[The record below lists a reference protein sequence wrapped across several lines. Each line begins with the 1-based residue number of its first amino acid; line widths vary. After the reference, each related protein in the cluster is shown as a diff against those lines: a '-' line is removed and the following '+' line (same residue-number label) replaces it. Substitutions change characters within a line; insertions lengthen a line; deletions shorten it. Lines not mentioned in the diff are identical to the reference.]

1 MKYIYFVKFAIEE
14 INVTNYRSTF
24 LTEVIELDYQIDSK
38 TYIRFKND
46 FEKEEKNGKFYK
58 RKKTVENISFLGMK
72 NIKKYC

>member
-24 LTEVIELDYQIDSK
+24 ITKVIELDYQIDSK